1 MTTHNGHR
9 QRLKRRYFEEG
20 LDGFNEVNALE
31 LLLFYCLPRQ
41 DTNPLA
47 HRLIKRFGSFSQ
59 VLEATAPELMEV
71 EGIGK
76 RAAEFLTLVR
86 QTSRYY
92 AVHHPDQPNVLQTLD
107 SCGDYMLP
115 YFIGRDMETV
125 FLLCMD
131 ARCKVLCCRQISE
144 GSINAAGIPIRKIVE
159 VALETKA
166 SSVVLAHNHPS
177 GIALPSNED
186 VATTKRIMK
195 ALAAIQVV
203 LVDHVIVAEDDY
215 VSLAQSGLIGPE
227 DAEY

>member
-1 MTTHNGHR
+1 MPV
-9 QRLKRRYFEEG
+9 EEP
-20 LDGFNEVNALE
+20 VVS
-31 LLLFYCLPRQ
+31 PVV
-41 DTNPLA
+41 TP
-47 HRLIKRFGSFSQ
+47 IP
-59 VLEATAPELMEV
+59 VTPVATAKCKML
-71 EGIGK
+71 
-76 RAAEFLTLVR
+76 ACQLVG
-86 QTSRYY
+86 QGSVSS
-92 AVHHPDQPNVLQTLD
+92 ANV
-107 SCGDYMLP
+107 
-115 YFIGRDMETV
+115 
-125 FLLCMD
+125 
-131 ARCKVLCCRQISE
+131 
-144 GSINAAGIPIRKIVE
+144 PIRKIVE